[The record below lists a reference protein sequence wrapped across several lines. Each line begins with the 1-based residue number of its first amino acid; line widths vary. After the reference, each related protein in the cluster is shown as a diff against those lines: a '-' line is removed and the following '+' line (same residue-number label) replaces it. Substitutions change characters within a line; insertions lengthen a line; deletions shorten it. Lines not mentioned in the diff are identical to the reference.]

1 MMPKS
6 MIMIRKKILK
16 YFAKILP
23 GNALRVR
30 LLRMCNYMI
39 GKDVYV
45 GEDLIII
52 DDLSDPATCLIIEDR
67 TAISPRVTFVLH
79 SAPNESRIRKLF
91 EKKGRIVVRQD
102 AWIGT
107 GAVILPDIEIGE
119 GAIVGSNSVVTRNVP
134 NYTVVAGAPA
144 RVIKTFNAP

>member
-1 MMPKS
+1 MQKS
-6 MIMIRKKILK
+6 LIKIRKKILK
-16 YFAKILP
+16 YFAKVLP
-23 GNALRVR
+23 GNAIRVW
-30 LLRMCNYMI
+30 LLRMCNYAI
-39 GKDVYV
+39 GRDVYV

-52 DDLSDPATCLIIEDR
+52 DDLSDPTTCLIIEDR

-91 EKKGRIVVRQD
+91 EKKGKIIVRQD

-107 GAVILPDIEIGE
+107 GAVLLPDIEIGE

-144 RVIKTFNAP
+144 KIIKTFNAP